1 MKYFY
6 KGKTYKSQEE
16 VFNAIFNSEP
26 IKKIIKYYVTTIFSY
41 SNVELEDAIVFL
53 THFTPRESL
62 KNLLSPHFVYCPI
75 AGFNDS
81 LLAKTF
87 NITASFDEDCILC
100 GSKVF
105 SGFNEV
111 ADYLLETRKND
122 VGEWY
127 FQGTDTTAIGLFR
140 LLNTTNGEKA
150 LNTSMRYFLAEKLK
164 TDDNL
169 RKKFNVKVIV
179 GDV

>member
-6 KGKTYKSQEE
+6 KGQTYKSQEE
-16 VFNAIFNSEP
+16 VANAIFNSEP
-26 IKKIIKYYVTTIFSY
+26 IKKIVKYYITTIFSY
-41 SNVELEDAIVFL
+41 SNAELEEAFVFL
-53 THFTPRESL
+53 SHFVPRESL
-62 KNLLSPHFVYCPI
+62 KNLFYPHFIARPI

-111 ADYLLETRKND
+111 ADYLLEARKND

-127 FQGTDTTAIGLFR
+127 FQDTNTTAAGLFR
-140 LLNTTNGEKA
+140 LLNLAGGEKA
-150 LNTSMRYFLAEKLK
+150 LNTSMRHFLAEKLK